1 MTENA
6 ITLTRLLEFTDSAF
20 PVGTFSFSNGLE
32 TAAEMGLVHDAAT
45 LEKYTQDIVRQ
56 AAFTDGVAALHAYRS
71 YRLGRYEG
79 ILEADRQA
87 ILCKMN
93 AEARQMTRRMGKKLA
108 ELSKHIFPDET
119 ASLWLE
125 EINSDH
131 TPGTYPV
138 AQGIVFAACGISE
151 KGLFCSHQYG
161 VANMVLSAA
170 LRCVRVSHYDT
181 QRILFRTAEQMET
194 LYDRVSDMD
203 FEDMYTFV
211 PQIDILA
218 SLHEK
223 GTKRMFM
230 N

>member
-1 MTENA
+1 MSENA
-6 ITLTRLLEFTDSAF
+6 TTLMRLLEFTDSAF

-32 TAAEMGLVHDAAT
+32 TAAEEGLVHDAAA
-45 LEKYTQDIVRQ
+45 LEKYTQDIARQ

-71 YRLGRYEG
+71 YCLGSYEG
-79 ILEADRQA
+79 IHKADLQV

-93 AEARQMTRRMGKKLA
+93 AEARQMTQRMGKKLA

-119 ASLWLE
+119 VSLWLE
-125 EINSDH
+125 EINSGH
-131 TPGTYPV
+131 TPGTYPA
-138 AQGIVFAACGISE
+138 AQGIVFAACGVSE

-181 QRILFRTAEQMET
+181 QRILFRTAEGMDA
-194 LYDRVSDMD
+194 LYEQVRGMD
-203 FEDMYTFV
+203 FDDRYTFV

>member
-6 ITLTRLLEFTDSAF
+6 TTLARLLEFTDSAF

-32 TAAEMGLVHDAAT
+32 TAAETGLVHDAAT
-45 LEKYTQDIVRQ
+45 LEEYTQDIVRQ
-56 AAFTDGVAALHAYRS
+56 TAFTAGVAALHAYRS
-71 YRLGRYEG
+71 YTAGRHEA

-87 ILCKMN
+87 ILCKLN
-93 AEARQMTRRMGKKLA
+93 AEARRMTRRMGKKLA
-108 ELSKHIFPDET
+108 ELSQRIFPDET
-119 ASLWLE
+119 VSLWLE
-125 EINSDH
+125 EIRTH
-131 TPGTYPV
+131 RTPGTYPV

-151 KGLFCSHQYG
+151 KGLFCAHQYG
-161 VANMVLSAA
+161 AANTVLSAA

-181 QRILFRTAEQMET
+181 QRILFRTAEQAET
-194 LYDRVSDMD
+194 LYDRVRGMEL
-203 FEDMYTFV
+203 EDMHAFA